1 MRLRRHDARSLI
13 RRLIRAC
20 NFLLVVESRES
31 DVVIVELSSREP
43 MLLLVVV
50 RLSEAWDTERSAV
63 LAVAGELLLL

>member
-1 MRLRRHDARSLI
+1 
-13 RRLIRAC
+13 LIRAC

-31 DVVIVELSSREP
+31 DVVVVVVELSSREP

-50 RLSEAWDTERSAV
+50 RLPEAWDTERSAA

>member
-1 MRLRRHDARSLI
+1 
-13 RRLIRAC
+13 
-20 NFLLVVESRES
+20 LLVVESRES